1 MHTKRSVG
9 QLITVIINVIYTCII
24 TLLEYNPTILKSSV
38 AQMVSVLDYIHV
50 SDGPGFDP

>member
-9 QLITVIINVIYTCII
+9 QLITVINMWYTCII

-38 AQMVSVLDYIHV
+38 AQMVSVLDYI